1 MSVVKS
7 FSVGNGD
14 MFYIKHDSDNFTIID
29 CNMDDTNKKNIVSD
43 IQVAIKDK
51 RMRRFI
57 STHPDKDHITGLKY
71 LDEQIG
77 LWNFYCVKNKAT
89 KSDDFE
95 DFDYYCKLRD
105 SDIHYYLYKNC
116 ERKWMNKSDKND
128 KENHGSA
135 GINCL
140 WPVENNEDFKNA
152 LDLAEEG
159 KAYNNLSPVLTYS
172 LNNGVKVMWMG
183 DIEKDFLEKIKG
195 EINWDEVDIL
205 FAPHHGRDSGKVP
218 SDVLKKLNPSLIIIG
233 ESPSQ
238 HINYYTGYNTIT
250 QNSAGDIV
258 FICEKGWVHIYISS
272 ESYNNGTSFLTDK
285 SKKNDSYGNY
295 IGSLETK
302 EK

>member
-1 MSVVKS
+1 MSVIKS

-14 MFYIKHDSDNFTIID
+14 MFYIKHNSDNFTIID
-29 CNMDDTNKKNIVSD
+29 CNMDDTNKKNIVSE
-43 IQVAIKDK
+43 IQAAIKDK
-51 RMRRFI
+51 GMRRFI

-77 LWNFYCVKNKAT
+77 LWNFYCVKNDAT
-89 KSDDFE
+89 KNENFE
-95 DFDYYCKLRD
+95 DFDYYCELRD

-116 ERKWMNKSDKND
+116 ERKWMNKSDEND
-128 KENHGSA
+128 KEDHGCA

-205 FAPHHGRDSGKVP
+205 FAPHHGRDSGKIP
-218 SDVLKKLNPSLIIIG
+218 SDVLKKLKPSLIIVG
-233 ESPSQ
+233 EAPSEY
-238 HINYYTGYNTIT
+238 INYYEGYNTIT
-250 QNSAGDIV
+250 QNTAKDIV
-258 FICEKGWVHIYISS
+258 FVCEKGWVHIYISNADY
-272 ESYNNGTSFLTDK
+272 SYDTSFLKDK
-285 SKKNDSYGNY
+285 SKENDLYGNY